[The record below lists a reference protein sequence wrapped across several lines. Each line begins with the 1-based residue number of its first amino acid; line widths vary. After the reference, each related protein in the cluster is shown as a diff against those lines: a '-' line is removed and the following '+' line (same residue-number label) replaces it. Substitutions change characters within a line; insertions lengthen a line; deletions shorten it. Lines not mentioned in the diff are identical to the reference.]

1 RADGPSPANEPSQS
15 PVICP
20 GADRRMNQTMHRSAY
35 AEILE
40 DTPRQARERE
50 RAAFERARDLLQQA
64 EAKGRRSREAVDA
77 LLYLRRLWS
86 VLIEDLVSSEND
98 LPETLRAD
106 LISIGLWVMRETDLI
121 RLEQS
126 DN

>member
-1 RADGPSPANEPSQS
+1 
-15 PVICP
+15 
-20 GADRRMNQTMHRSAY
+20 MHRSAY
-35 AEILE
+35 AESLE

-50 RAAFERARDLLQQA
+50 RAAFERALDLLQQA

-126 DN
+126 DNFSGLIEVMRSIGEGLK

>member
-1 RADGPSPANEPSQS
+1 
-15 PVICP
+15 
-20 GADRRMNQTMHRSAY
+20 MHHSAY
-35 AEILE
+35 AEVLE

-50 RAAFERARDLLQQA
+50 RAAIERAVELLGEA

-86 VLIEDLVSSEND
+86 VLIQDLASTEND

-106 LISIGLWVMRETDLI
+106 LISIGLWVMREADLI

-126 DN
+126 DNFSGLIEIMKSIGEGLR